1 MYDTDFFIRTG
12 TQNRLFSARIL
23 GAHLAED
30 YALAMS
36 LPESAA
42 PAANGVGAQDD
53 GAGADAVPRP
63 VLHPVSNKK
72 KRRTANDH
80 LK

>member
-1 MYDTDFFIRTG
+1 
-12 TQNRLFSARIL
+12 
-23 GAHLAED
+23 
-30 YALAMS
+30 MS
-36 LPESAA
+36 LPATAA
-42 PAANGVGAQDD
+42 PPANRVGAQGA

>member
-1 MYDTDFFIRTG
+1 MKTG
-12 TQNRLFSARIL
+12 TQNGLFFSSDPQGSSCRGL
-23 GAHLAED
+23 
-30 YALAMS
+30 ALAMS
-36 LPESAA
+36 LPASAA
-42 PAANGVGAQDD
+42 PAANGVDAQDD

-63 VLHPVSNKK
+63 VLHPVSSKK

>member
-1 MYDTDFFIRTG
+1 
-12 TQNRLFSARIL
+12 
-23 GAHLAED
+23 
-30 YALAMS
+30 MS
-36 LPESAA
+36 LPASAA

-63 VLHPVSNKK
+63 VLHPVPNKK

-80 LK
+80 LKSALRIEIGRGAGRELGLAVATISA